1 VPAAARTRDFAAAAE
16 LPAGRSARLSGE
28 AAGGGRPIVLLHGL
42 TATRRY
48 VVMGSRVL
56 EREGFRV
63 IAYDARGHGESAPP
77 EDPGA
82 YGYDDL
88 VADLEAV
95 LDEHELDSAVL
106 AGASMGAH
114 TALALALRRPER
126 VSALVLITPAYAG
139 SGEHDV
145 EELRGWD
152 RLADGLNHGGV
163 EGFIEAWQPEIDGRW
178 REAALTSARQRLERH
193 RHLSAVAD
201 ALRVVPRSQP
211 FAALEDL
218 RSVRAPSLLVPSRDE
233 SDPAHPLSVAERY
246 RAVLPEAE
254 LIVEDEGDSPL
265 AWRGAQLSRAIVA
278 FLERRAA

>member
-1 VPAAARTRDFAAAAE
+1 VAVPAHNGDFTAAAE
-16 LPAGRSARLSGE
+16 LPGGRSAGLSGE
-28 AAGGGRPIVLLHGL
+28 TAGDGPPIVLLHGL

-82 YGYDDL
+82 YDYDDL
-88 VADLEAV
+88 VADLETV
-95 LDEHELDSAVL
+95 LDEHELDSAAL

-152 RLADGLNHGGV
+152 RLADGLDHGGV

-201 ALRVVPRSQP
+201 ALRAVPRSQP
-211 FAALEDL
+211 FGGLDDL

-246 RAVLPEAE
+246 RAVLPDAE
-254 LIVEDEGDSPL
+254 LIVEDKGDSPL
-265 AWRGAQLSRAIVA
+265 AWQGAQLSRAIAA

>member
-1 VPAAARTRDFAAAAE
+1 MADPAHHGDFTAAAE
-16 LPAGRSARLSGE
+16 LPGGRSAGLSGE
-28 AAGGGRPIVLLHGL
+28 AAGDGPPIVLLHGL

-56 EREGFRV
+56 EREGFKV

-82 YGYDDL
+82 YDYDDL

-95 LDEHELDSAVL
+95 LDEHELYSAAL

-152 RLADGLNHGGV
+152 RLADGLDHGGV
-163 EGFIEAWQPEIDGRW
+163 EGFIEAWQPQIDGRW

-201 ALRVVPRSQP
+201 ALRAVPRSQP
-211 FAALEDL
+211 FAGLDDL

-246 RAVLPEAE
+246 RAVLPDAE

-265 AWRGAQLSRAIVA
+265 AWQGAQLSRAIAA